1 MFRKDSFDSQLA
13 AYEKRLSFQPLPQ
26 LEPMTV
32 PLKHYSLC
40 SCCTNNNHKQS
51 NIKRLPSLRYA
62 VDNMITSLVQF
73 LYANNRFMRTQEKS
87 HQSIGD
93 LLSFHTLPYAFK
105 NMVEA
110 TTDLAKSARRIKHI
124 DTRTLTR
131 SEREEQQQQIV

>member
-1 MFRKDSFDSQLA
+1 C
-13 AYEKRLSFQPLPQ
+13 Y
-26 LEPMTV
+26 
-32 PLKHYSLC
+32 
-40 SCCTNNNHKQS
+40 TNNNHKQQ

-93 LLSFHTLPYAFK
+93 LFSFHTLSYAFK

-110 TTDLAKSARRIKHI
+110 TTDLAKSVRRIKHI

-131 SEREEQQQQIV
+131 SEKEEQQQQQQTV